1 MNERYSEEVKSIL
14 EAAQQ
19 QAVINYNQELTCAH
33 LLVALAGSEGFFPF
47 LLKNAGADAGT
58 FTAEAKRLVK
68 KIPSVKGQ
76 DRGLMMSTGAARVLA
91 IAAQNAGQGEVNIC
105 HLVGALASD
114 GDSDVTALLKK
125 YGIMTLVDSV
135 SAMFGAEFKVD
146 EWQIDIA
153 CGGSQKAMSAPSGL
167 TFVSISDDAF
177 SAMRSRKTPIASFYC
192 NLLTFE
198 NYYKDKWFPYT
209 MPASDIYG
217 LREAVGIIEKD
228 KDRLVRHARISKAV
242 RETLTAAG
250 LMLYAESGYSP
261 TVTVFNVPDNIKT
274 ADIIETMKN
283 DYGILIAGSFDYL
296 AGKVLRIGHMGNS
309 ANTEDVA
316 LTLDA
321 LDKTL
326 RRFNFEPACS
336 LRDSFMHKMQQQ

>member
-1 MNERYSEEVKSIL
+1 
-14 EAAQQ
+14 
-19 QAVINYNQELTCAH
+19 
-33 LLVALAGSEGFFPF
+33 
-47 LLKNAGADAGT
+47 
-58 FTAEAKRLVK
+58 
-68 KIPSVKGQ
+68 
-76 DRGLMMSTGAARVLA
+76 
-91 IAAQNAGQGEVNIC
+91 
-105 HLVGALASD
+105 
-114 GDSDVTALLKK
+114 
-125 YGIMTLVDSV
+125 
-135 SAMFGAEFKVD
+135 
-146 EWQIDIA
+146 
-153 CGGSQKAMSAPSGL
+153 MSAPSGL

-228 KDRLVRHARISKAV
+228 KDRLVRHARISEAV

-261 TVTVFNVPDNIKT
+261 TVTVFNVPDNIKA

-336 LRDSFMHKMQQQ
+336 LHDSFMHKMQQQ